1 MHNLRALGPERPKN
15 QMAAAHERTLA
26 ASPGL
31 AANERALAATT
42 GLDAAAFHAGASSA
56 LRDAQATL
64 FATEAQLAVTQESLA
79 TTKGRIEEA
88 ENRIVVN
95 QNQNLALL
103 TQQRRYRV
111 QLMRQTDGL
120 AARTRRLTLSQ
131 DTLLE
136 TSQKMEVLRMRQCRA
151 AENLRARSNEIGLLA
166 DRIAER
172 RQQLHSLKLQALMTR
187 LRTGCGRSTPLQQC
201 EVALA
206 VWRQHVAEQQQAR
219 KNLRRAAL
227 RFRASTL
234 LAGLVRWQAACAGAA
249 QRSAAA
255 RHTHALAELQDVQ
268 DVTAQRLQLQA
279 GGQQMVDLP
288 LVLR

>member
-1 MHNLRALGPERPKN
+1 MHNLPALGAIPKN
-15 QMAAAHERTLA
+15 QMALAHERTLA

-31 AANERALAATT
+31 AANERALTATT

-64 FATEAQLAVTQESLA
+64 FATEAQLVVTQESLA
-79 TTKGRIEEA
+79 STKGRIEEA

-206 VWRQHVAEQQQAR
+206 VWQQHVAGQQQAR

-234 LAGLVRWQAACAGAA
+234 LVRWQAACTGAA

-279 GGQQMVDLP
+279 GGHQMVDLP

>member
-1 MHNLRALGPERPKN
+1 
-15 QMAAAHERTLA
+15 MAAAHERTLA

-64 FATEAQLAVTQESLA
+64 FATEAQLAVKQESLA

-88 ENRIVVN
+88 ENRIVVH
-95 QNQNLALL
+95 QNQHLALI

-120 AARTRRLTLSQ
+120 AARTRRLALSQ

-136 TSQKMEVLRMRQCRA
+136 TSQKMEVLRMRQYRA
-151 AENLRARSNEIGLLA
+151 AEHLRARSNEIGMLT

-172 RQQLHSLKLQALMTR
+172 RQQLHSLKVQALMTR
-187 LRTGCGRSTPLQQC
+187 LRMGCGHSTPLHKR
-201 EVALA
+201 ELALA
-206 VWRQHVAEQQQAR
+206 VWRQHVAKQQQAR

-234 LAGLVRWQAACAGAA
+234 LAGFFRWQAACTGAA
-249 QRSAAA
+249 QRSSAA
-255 RHTHALAELQDVQ
+255 RHTHALAELQGV
-268 DVTAQRLQLQA
+268 AEQRLQLQID
-279 GGQQMVDLP
+279 GRQQVELH
-288 LVLR
+288 R

>member
-1 MHNLRALGPERPKN
+1 
-15 QMAAAHERTLA
+15 
-26 ASPGL
+26 
-31 AANERALAATT
+31 
-42 GLDAAAFHAGASSA
+42 
-56 LRDAQATL
+56 
-64 FATEAQLAVTQESLA
+64 
-79 TTKGRIEEA
+79 
-88 ENRIVVN
+88 
-95 QNQNLALL
+95 
-103 TQQRRYRV
+103 
-111 QLMRQTDGL
+111 
-120 AARTRRLTLSQ
+120 
-131 DTLLE
+131 
-136 TSQKMEVLRMRQCRA
+136 MRQCRA

-206 VWRQHVAEQQQAR
+206 VWQQHVAGQQQAR

-234 LAGLVRWQAACAGAA
+234 LVRWQAACTGAA

-279 GGQQMVDLP
+279 GGHQMVDLP
-288 LVLR
+288 LS